1 MPTYDYKCLNCG
13 HLFEQFQR
21 ITEPP
26 IEVCPE
32 CGGNVKRLIGSGA
45 PPIFK
50 GNGFYHTDYKVK
62 SDTNKNVTKPST
74 TDNKNVTDKK

>member
-13 HLFEQFQR
+13 HLFEEFQR
-21 ITEPP
+21 ITEPV
-26 IEVCPE
+26 IEVCPV

-50 GNGFYHTDYKVK
+50 GSGFYQTDYKIK
-62 SDTNKNVTKPST
+62 SETNKNVTKTTST
-74 TDNKNVTDKK
+74 DTKTSTDKK